1 MDMKG
6 GDKMDYKQK
15 LLEFRAKNDLTQ
27 SQLANILDVNVNMVF
42 RYEKGISGP
51 TAVNKI
57 RFENKMK
64 EWEEN
69 KNVSL

>member
-1 MDMKG
+1 MKG

-27 SQLANILDVNVNMVF
+27 SQLAKILDVNVNMVF
-42 RYEKGISGP
+42 RYEKGISAP

>member
-1 MDMKG
+1 MKG

-27 SQLANILDVNVNMVF
+27 IQLANILDVNVNMVF
-42 RYEKGISGP
+42 RYENGISVP

>member
-1 MDMKG
+1 MKG

-15 LLEFRAKNDLTQ
+15 LLEFRARNDLTQ

-42 RYEKGISGP
+42 RYEKGISVP

-64 EWEEN
+64 EWEEK

>member
-1 MDMKG
+1 MKG

-15 LLEFRAKNDLTQ
+15 LLEFRARNDLTQ
-27 SQLANILDVNVNMVF
+27 SQLAKILDVNVNMVF
-42 RYEKGISGP
+42 RYEKRISVP

-64 EWEEN
+64 EWEEK

>member
-1 MDMKG
+1 MKG

-27 SQLANILDVNVNMVF
+27 SQLAKILDVNVNMVF
-42 RYEKGISGP
+42 RYEKGISVP

-57 RFENKMK
+57 RFEKKMK

>member
-1 MDMKG
+1 MKG

-27 SQLANILDVNVNMVF
+27 IQLAKILDVNVNMVF
-42 RYEKGISGP
+42 RYEKGISVP
-51 TAVNKI
+51 TAVNQI

>member
-1 MDMKG
+1 MKG

-42 RYEKGISGP
+42 RYEKGISVP

-57 RFENKMK
+57 RFESKMK
-64 EWEEN
+64 EWEEK